1 MTETLEKY
9 GFVYHH
15 GCHCGGVLKKYYRRE
30 AYELM
35 ITPSRKKWKIR
46 LSGRTVAD
54 GWDSELEQ
62 KLKEIYD
69 KKAD

>member
-9 GFVYHH
+9 EFVYHH
-15 GCHCGGVLKKYYRRE
+15 GCHCCGVLKKYYRRE

-35 ITPSRKKWKIR
+35 IMPSRKKWRLR